1 MIDMHSHILPGA
13 DHGSESV
20 EMSLSL
26 IDAAISVGID
36 KIVAT
41 PHFYLSSGKSI
52 DSFLQIRETAFSK
65 LAAELGE
72 RADKVELYLGSEV
85 NLRFGLSK
93 QDGLERLCIGGS
105 NIILLEMPLD
115 KVWREW
121 VFNEVSEIR
130 DRLRLRPIIAHID
143 RYEPSQVEKLFDYFP
158 LMAQINVSSV
168 VPFLRRWRTMRYFD
182 EGYVYALGSDAH
194 RSSDVYDMYKKAVK
208 LIGDGM
214 DQIERRSH
222 RILHEAEKA
231 KLTL

>member
-13 DHGSESV
+13 DHGSESL
-20 EMSLSL
+20 EMSLML
-26 IDAAISVGID
+26 IDAALSVGID

-52 DSFLQIRETAFSK
+52 KGFLEIREAAFK
-65 LAAELGE
+65 RLASGMGD
-72 RADKVELYLGSEV
+72 RADKAGIYLGSEV
-85 NLRFGLSK
+85 NLRFGLSH

-105 NIILLEMPLD
+105 DIILLEMPLD

-121 VFNEVSEIR
+121 VFNEVSEIC
-130 DRLRLRPIIAHID
+130 DRLKLRPIIAHID

-168 VPFLRRWRTMRYFD
+168 VPFLRRRRTLRYFD

-194 RSSDVYDMYKKAVK
+194 RSCDVYDMYKKAVK
-208 LIGDGM
+208 IIGEGM
-214 DQIERRSH
+214 DSIEHRSN
-222 RILHEAEKA
+222 RLLGTAEKA
-231 KLTL
+231 KL